1 MLPSKVFCHL
11 MCSWSFHW
19 YLITFVWWLISVPPD
34 ILDYPTSSDMVVR
47 EGSNVTL
54 KCAAT
59 GSPKPTIVWRRE
71 DGDMIPVSGGQE
83 GNSPCKSFP
92 SRRWCTLTRAFTRK
106 LCPYTLYTYIWQLFS
121 WFYWSRVHVRKRLT
135 YFRLPFSLYINS
147 HPSLCFRESISSR
160 QNVINRTVFI
170 RQGEFMYSADC

>member
-1 MLPSKVFCHL
+1 M
-11 MCSWSFHW
+11 
-19 YLITFVWWLISVPPD
+19 ISVPPD

-83 GNSPCKSFP
+83 GNSPCKSASHHAVVHSDTGFYTQ
-92 SRRWCTLTRAFTRK
+92 TLALSLTVFIHLATFLLILLVAYQKTH
-106 LCPYTLYTYIWQLFS
+106 LFLS
-121 WFYWSRVHVRKRLT
+121 HRE
-135 YFRLPFSLYINS
+135 LPFFFRSS
-147 HPSLCFRESISSR
+147 CFCESISSDIA
-160 QNVINRTVFI
+160 QFQTFDIF
-170 RQGEFMYSADC
+170 YADCSLLK

>member
-1 MLPSKVFCHL
+1 M
-11 MCSWSFHW
+11 
-19 YLITFVWWLISVPPD
+19 PPD

-83 GNSPCKSFP
+83 GNSPCKRASHPAVVVHSDTGFYTQTLALFYTHIHP
-92 SRRWCTLTRAFTRK
+92 PRLYTSRGNFSLDFIGRIRQTHLFLSRRQALAPLLFALFQ
-106 LCPYTLYTYIWQLFS
+106 LC
-121 WFYWSRVHVRKRLT
+121 
-135 YFRLPFSLYINS
+135 
-147 HPSLCFRESISSR
+147 
-160 QNVINRTVFI
+160 
-170 RQGEFMYSADC
+170 

>member
-1 MLPSKVFCHL
+1 M
-11 MCSWSFHW
+11 
-19 YLITFVWWLISVPPD
+19 PPD

-83 GNSPCKSFP
+83 GNSPCKSASHRAVVHSDTGFYTQ
-92 SRRWCTLTRAFTRK
+92 TLALSLTVFIHLATF
-106 LCPYTLYTYIWQLFS
+106 LLILLVAYQ
-121 WFYWSRVHVRKRLT
+121 RLT
-135 YFRLPFSLYINS
+135 YSCLAESSPSFSALS
-147 HPSLCFRESISSR
+147 CFCESISSGKKCDIA
-160 QNVINRTVFI
+160 QFQTFDIFI
-170 RQGEFMYSADC
+170 R